1 MALHR
6 VLAPKPDYLRG
17 RIGLLR
23 EGPIGQRRLCSGCFG
38 STAMSRSERARH
50 RRGNRRRCRG
60 LRRALR
66 LRCARLDG
74 HRRLGGVRRR
84 RRARPIS
91 RRRVIQDGRHGSR
104 ALVRPGS
111 KVRGRFRPGFRCGSE
126 GCGRFRCG
134 FLRRFER
141 RRDRLRRRGCDRLDR
156 AGRRLRPRTG
166 RRFEGVREERS
177 RSGIGERCGCAFR
190 CGPRRRPGCGSRRG
204 FGLVRLRNGRH
215 REAERGPGDHFQK
228 PQVRLTRI
236 QRRAGHR
243 FGIGYRLRRR
253 RCCRVC
259 GAGLRFRG
267 GRSPLHSSRRRVGGF
282 RLRIDGLR
290 RRSRT
295 IPRAFRC
302 FASSRL
308 MRMLGKPVH
317 EREQALQR
325 QRIVVVLQHPLAFS
339 RPRRSARCCAADR
352 SEARLSNRAIGR
364 HQPPTI
370 ANKP

>member
-1 MALHR
+1 MGVAPLSAPAARCAAGSAPASDAAARDAAGSDAGSSDASNDGAIGSGGADATVWIERDAGSGPERAEGSR
-6 VLAPKPDYLRG
+6 VYGKKDPVAASESAAAAPSGAGPDAARMREQARLRA
-17 RIGLLR
+17 RTPAER
-23 EGPIGQRRLCSGCFG
+23 
-38 STAMSRSERARH
+38 TASRS
-50 RRGNRRRCRG
+50 
-60 LRRALR
+60 
-66 LRCARLDG
+66 
-74 HRRLGGVRRR
+74 
-84 RRARPIS
+84 
-91 RRRVIQDGRHGSR
+91 
-104 ALVRPGS
+104 
-111 KVRGRFRPGFRCGSE
+111 
-126 GCGRFRCG
+126 
-134 FLRRFER
+134 
-141 RRDRLRRRGCDRLDR
+141 R
-156 AGRRLRPRTG
+156 AG
-166 RRFEGVREERS
+166 S
-177 RSGIGERCGCAFR
+177 
-190 CGPRRRPGCGSRRG
+190 
-204 FGLVRLRNGRH
+204 
-215 REAERGPGDHFQK
+215 GDHFQK

-352 SEARLSNRAIGR
+352 SEDTRSRV
-364 HQPPTI
+364 QPPTI

>member
-1 MALHR
+1 MG
-6 VLAPKPDYLRG
+6 VAPLSAPAARCAAGSAPASDAAARDAAG
-17 RIGLLR
+17 SDAGSSDASNDGAIGSGGADATVWIER
-23 EGPIGQRRLCSGCFG
+23 DAGSGP
-38 STAMSRSERARH
+38 ERAEGSRVY
-50 RRGNRRRCRG
+50 GKKDPVAASESAAAAPSGAGPDAAPDAGAGAASGSYACG
-60 LRRALR
+60 T
-66 LRCARLDG
+66 DG
-74 HRRLGGVRRR
+74 IEKPSGVR
-84 RRARPIS
+84 A
-91 RRRVIQDGRHGSR
+91 
-104 ALVRPGS
+104 
-111 KVRGRFRPGFRCGSE
+111 
-126 GCGRFRCG
+126 
-134 FLRRFER
+134 
-141 RRDRLRRRGCDRLDR
+141 
-156 AGRRLRPRTG
+156 
-166 RRFEGVREERS
+166 
-177 RSGIGERCGCAFR
+177 
-190 CGPRRRPGCGSRRG
+190 
-204 FGLVRLRNGRH
+204 
-215 REAERGPGDHFQK
+215 HFQK

>member
-1 MALHR
+1 MVECLSGCFAAASSSRGTTRARREPPAYALLPRPRARRDPRQWTRVRARAGAGLQRGTRLQTPDRLGGGATRAGALALHR

-126 GCGRFRCG
+126 GCGPVPMRVPPT
-134 FLRRFER
+134 LRTTGAIGSGGADATVWIER
-141 RRDRLRRRGCDRLDR
+141 DAGSGPER
-156 AGRRLRPRTG
+156 A
-166 RRFEGVREERS
+166 EGS
-177 RSGIGERCGCAFR
+177 RVYGKKDPVAGIGERCGCAFR

-267 GRSPLHSSRRRVGGF
+267 GRSP
-282 RLRIDGLR
+282 
-290 RRSRT
+290 
-295 IPRAFRC
+295 
-302 FASSRL
+302 
-308 MRMLGKPVH
+308 
-317 EREQALQR
+317 
-325 QRIVVVLQHPLAFS
+325 
-339 RPRRSARCCAADR
+339 
-352 SEARLSNRAIGR
+352 
-364 HQPPTI
+364 PP
-370 ANKP
+370 